1 MDSQYNYANIY
12 KDLKVQINKNLTKY
26 LINLKIFLQE
36 CELFEKVVFT
46 LKQLSHNL
54 HLEKYKK
61 KKQKKLN

>member
-36 CELFEKVVFT
+36 CELFEKVAFT
-46 LKQLSHNL
+46 LKQLTHNL
-54 HLEKYKK
+54 HLEKKK
-61 KKQKKLN
+61 KNKRS